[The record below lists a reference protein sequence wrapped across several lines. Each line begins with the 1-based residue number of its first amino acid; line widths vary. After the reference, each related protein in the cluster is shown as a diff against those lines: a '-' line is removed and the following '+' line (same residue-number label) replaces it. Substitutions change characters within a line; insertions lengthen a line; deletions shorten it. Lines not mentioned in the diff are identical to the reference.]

1 MNQVFVLDGGPEV
14 SYRWISSRI
23 EGEDVRVLT
32 VLCRRLRLLDVF
44 VKFEIIL
51 RVFDSKSLK
60 ESVLDRKTTSST
72 LSSSS

>member
-1 MNQVFVLDGGPEV
+1 M
-14 SYRWISSRI
+14 
-23 EGEDVRVLT
+23 LT
-32 VLCRRLRLLDVF
+32 VLCQRLRLLDVF

-51 RVFDSKSLK
+51 QVFDSKSLK